1 MPLIAHRRIDRHG
14 TFNRPLH
21 VFRLNY
27 SSQRIIP
34 VLFRVTGRT
43 TGILTHWPSRRT
55 ANTWFLDLMTA
66 SLPFGN
72 DLLRRLQTLRSMFL
86 ATHVAMCVHGLVCRM
101 PSDHSFKL
109 DTFTHYQGV
118 TAMAFTKTGLATIG
132 ADNCLKTWTLGPAEP
147 APAY

>member
-21 VFRLNY
+21 VFRLHC

-34 VLFRVTGRT
+34 LLLRVTGRT
-43 TGILTHWPSRRT
+43 TRILTHWPSRRT
-55 ANTWFLDLMTA
+55 ANTWFLELMTA
-66 SLPFGN
+66 TLPFGKATA
-72 DLLRRLQTLRSMFL
+72 DLPRHLPLCFL
-86 ATHVAMCVHGLVCRM
+86 PHIVMCVHGLVCRT

-109 DTFTHYQGV
+109 VTFTHYQGV
-118 TAMAFTKTGLATIG
+118 TALAFTKTGLATIG
-132 ADNCLKTWTLGPAEP
+132 ADNCLKTWELGAPEP